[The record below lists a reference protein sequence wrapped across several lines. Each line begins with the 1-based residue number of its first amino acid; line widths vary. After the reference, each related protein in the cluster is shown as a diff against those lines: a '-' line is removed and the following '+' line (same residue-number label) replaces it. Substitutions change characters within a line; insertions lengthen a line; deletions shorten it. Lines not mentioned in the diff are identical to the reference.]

1 MSTLLAS
8 AYGQS
13 KECLAVRNMN
23 AKQRRFAEEYLKDL
37 NATQAAIR
45 AGYSERTAY
54 SQGQRLLKNV
64 EIKNAIKEVRERIQN
79 ENIATIKDIEEFL
92 SMSMNGEIDEEVV
105 VTVGTG
111 EGYSE
116 AVKVRKEISTRD
128 RLKAADLLG
137 KRYGLYTDKVDMTQ
151 ALTIVFEDD
160 YGDSEDY

>member
-1 MSTLLAS
+1 
-8 AYGQS
+8 
-13 KECLAVRNMN
+13 MN

-45 AGYSERTAY
+45 SGYSERTAY

-64 EIKNAIKEVRERIQN
+64 EIKNAIKEVRESIQDG
-79 ENIATIKDIEEFL
+79 NIATIKDIEEFL

-111 EGYSE
+111 EGHSE

-128 RLKAADLLG
+128 RLKAAELLG
-137 KRYGLYTDKVDMTQ
+137 KRYGLYTEKVDMTQ

-160 YGDSEDY
+160 YGDENDT

>member
-1 MSTLLAS
+1 
-8 AYGQS
+8 
-13 KECLAVRNMN
+13 MN
-23 AKQRRFAEEYLKDL
+23 ARQKLFVEEYLKDL

-116 AVKVRKEISTRD
+116 AVKVRKKISTRD